1 MSTLSELR
9 TRARRKVD
17 AVDNDFFSD
26 AEINDYINIGLGELH
41 DLLVSKQEDYY
52 VRKLSFS
59 LVSAQS
65 DYNFSDI
72 GLTNFYKL
80 LAVDS
85 VQSGNTFRVKRFG
98 FPDRNKFQADLR
110 LHNSRGYSNYEYAIQ
125 EEMIKFIPEPGS
137 SGTIDIYYVPAFKKL
152 LGDDSKVSDIVALNW
167 EEYAVTVAAIK
178 MRQKEE
184 TPVANLERDLEKTQA
199 RIEEASRN
207 RDSAEPFGITD
218 ETTGILHGFW
228 SS

>member
-17 AVDNDFFSD
+17 AVNNDFFSD
-26 AEINDYINIGLGELH
+26 SEINDYINIGLGELH
-41 DLLVSKQEDYY
+41 DILVSKQEDYY

-59 LVSAQS
+59 LATSQS
-65 DYNFSDI
+65 TYSFADL

-85 VQSGNTFRVKRFG
+85 NQGNDTFRVRRFNL
-98 FPDRNKFQADLR
+98 PDRNRFQADLAF
-110 LHNSRGYSNYEYAIQ
+110 HNSRGYSNYEYSIQ
-125 EEMIKFIPEPGS
+125 GKAIKFIPEPVS
-137 SGTIDIYYVPAFKKL
+137 TDVIDLYYVPTFTRL
-152 LGDDSKVSDIVALNW
+152 EDDNSQVDDSIALNW

-184 TPVANLERDLEKTQA
+184 TSVSTLERDLERITA

-207 RDSAEPFGITD
+207 RASAEPFGITD
-218 ETTGILHGFW
+218 ETTGVLHGFW

>member
-1 MSTLSELR
+1 MSTLSDLR
-9 TRARRKVD
+9 TRARERAD
-17 AVDNDFFSD
+17 AVGNNFFSD
-26 AEINDYINIGLGELH
+26 SEIDGYINIGLGELH

-52 VRKLSFS
+52 IRKLSFVLEQS
-59 LVSAQS
+59 KS

-85 VQSGNTFRVKRFG
+85 TQGSDTFRVKRFAMA
-98 FPDRNKFQADLR
+98 DRNRFQADLAF
-110 LHNSRGYSNYEYAIQ
+110 HNSRGYSNYEYSIQ
-125 EEMIKFIPEPGS
+125 GNTIKFIPDPVS
-137 SGTIDIYYVPAFKKL
+137 TDTINIYYVPSFAAL
-152 LGDDSKVSDIVALNW
+152 NGDGAEVDDSIMLNW
-167 EEYAVTVAAIK
+167 EEYAVIQAAIK

-184 TPVANLERDLEKTQA
+184 TSVTPLERDLDRITL
-199 RIEEASRN
+199 RIEDAARD

>member
-17 AVDNDFFSD
+17 AVGNEFFSD

-41 DLLVSKQEDYY
+41 DILVSKQEDYY

-59 LVSAQS
+59 LVSSQS

-85 VQSGNTFRVKRFG
+85 SQGSDTFRVKRFG
-98 FPDRNKFQADLR
+98 FPDRNRFRADLAF
-110 LHNSRGYSNYEYAIQ
+110 HNSRGYTNYEYAIQ
-125 EEMIKFIPEPGS
+125 DKVIKFIPEPVS
-137 SGTIDIYYVPAFKKL
+137 TDTINIYYVPTFSKL
-152 LGDDSKVSDIVALNW
+152 DGDDSEVSDSVALNW
-167 EEYAVTVAAIK
+167 EEYSVIVAAVK

-184 TPVANLERDLEKTQA
+184 TSVSTLERDLERITA

-218 ETTGILHGFW
+218 ETTGVLHGFW

>member
-17 AVDNDFFSD
+17 AVGNEFFSD
-26 AEINDYINIGLGELH
+26 AEIGDYVNIGLGELH

-52 VRKLSFS
+52 VRKLSFTLATS
-59 LVSAQS
+59 KA

-72 GLTNFYKL
+72 GLHNFYKL

-85 VQSGNTFRVKRFG
+85 KQGSDTFRVKRFG
-98 FPDRNKFQADLR
+98 LPDRNRFRADLAF
-110 LHNSRGYSNYEYAIQ
+110 HNSRGYSNYEYSIQ
-125 EEMIKFIPEPGS
+125 EKTIKFIPDPVS
-137 SGTIDIYYVPAFKKL
+137 TDTISLYYVPSFSPL
-152 LGDDSKVSDIVALNW
+152 NGDDAEVDDGIMSNW
-167 EEYAVTVAAIK
+167 EEYAVIVAAIK

-184 TPVANLERDLEKTQA
+184 TSVATLERDLERTTA
-199 RIEEASRN
+199 RIEEASRD